1 MWFPLNVHLNNRGIP
16 INSHP
21 GAFGNARRFN
31 FHEGVDLY
39 GKEGDFVYAMTNGV
53 VISNERFTGPSV
65 GHDWWLE
72 TDAVTIETLDDSR
85 VIFDNVN
92 DKFISLGYYVYGE
105 LKSDLKVGD
114 RVKMG
119 DKIGELVPVLP
130 PDKIRKD
137 IPQHSNVMLHLEKW
151 NHRYDPVKGW
161 RAWTTR
167 DDRPEWLED
176 PTNDLIKAL
185 TNIYLP
191 VNLLSL

>member
-1 MWFPLNVHLNNRGIP
+1 MWYPLNVHMSNRGIP
-16 INSHP
+16 VNSHP
-21 GAFGNARRFN
+21 GAFGNSRKYN

-39 GKEGDFVYAMTNGV
+39 GREGEWVMAMLDGE

-65 GHDWWLE
+65 GHPWWLE
-72 TDAVTIETLDDSR
+72 TDAVTIYNHDTET
-85 VIFDNVN
+85 
-92 DKFISLGYYVYGE
+92 YYVYGE

-119 DKIGELVPVLP
+119 QKIGELVPVLP
-130 PDKIRKD
+130 PEKIRTD

-151 NHRYDPVKGW
+151 NNKYNPEIGW

-167 DDRPEWLED
+167 YDRPEWLED

-185 TNIYLP
+185 TNKHFP
-191 VNLLSL
+191 VKLLTL